1 MMLKNYLSVT
11 AAYLV
16 TLLLI
21 AATTFV
27 VVKILSPFALAII
40 LKNIEWISENS
51 IKAIKIVIIAITYTL
66 FIIFYAIVLF
76 KTSTGLGVLD
86 WFIISNRNV
95 RIDLSRETINKRID
109 RIGSN
114 KSN

>member
-1 MMLKNYLSVT
+1 MMFKNYLSVT

-16 TLLLI
+16 ALLLI
-21 AATTFV
+21 TVTTFV

-40 LKNIEWISENS
+40 LKNVEWISENS
-51 IKAIKIVIIAITYTL
+51 IKAIKIIIVAITYTF
-66 FIIFYAIVLF
+66 FIIFYAIVLL
-76 KTSTGLGVLD
+76 KTSTGIRVLD
-86 WFIISNRNV
+86 WFVRTNRRV
-95 RIDLSRETINKRID
+95 GLDLSRDAINKRID